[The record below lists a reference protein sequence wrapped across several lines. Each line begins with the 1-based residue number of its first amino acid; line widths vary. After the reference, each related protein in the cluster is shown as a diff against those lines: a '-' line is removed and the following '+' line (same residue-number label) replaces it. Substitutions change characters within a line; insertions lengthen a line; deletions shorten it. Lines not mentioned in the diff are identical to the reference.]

1 MPTANPVRGSRSIV
15 LSLGKVTD
23 VKSGLDRVN
32 TILGIEGVTPH
43 TFRHTWATHKIMVGE
58 NIKDVAE
65 FMGDTEKT
73 VRDNYEH
80 LAPNYLAHVVD

>member
-1 MPTANPVRGSRSIV
+1 M
-15 LSLGKVTD
+15 LLHY
-23 VKSGLDRVN
+23 
-32 TILGIEGVTPH
+32 EGVTPH
-43 TFRHTWATHKIMVGE
+43 TFRHTWATNKIMAGE

-80 LAPNYLAHVVD
+80 LAPNYLAHMVNWFSSETHYFLRFTPEFTV

>member
-1 MPTANPVRGSRSIV
+1 M
-15 LSLGKVTD
+15 LLHY
-23 VKSGLDRVN
+23 
-32 TILGIEGVTPH
+32 EGVITPQ
-43 TFRHTWATHKIMVGE
+43 TFRHTWATNKIMAGE

-80 LAPNYLAHVVD
+80 LAPNYLAQMDD